1 MIVVTGGAGFIGSN
15 IVKTLN
21 DRGRTDII
29 VVDNLTNGHKFVNI
43 ADCQIADYIDR
54 HDFLQQVIDK
64 KHTEIEVIFHEG
76 ACSATTEWNGHYMM
90 NNNYEYSKILLHH
103 CLDYGIQ
110 YIYASSAAVY
120 GASQKFIEHPDYEGP
135 LNVYGYSK
143 LLFDQYVR
151 RNGFDKGSQV
161 VGLRYFNVYG
171 PREQHKGKM
180 SSVAYHFNNQ
190 IKDVGEIK
198 LFNGSGGYGPG
209 EQRRDFVYVGDIVKL
224 NLWLHE
230 NKQVSG
236 IFNAGTGQS
245 QTFNEVGHAVIDY
258 HAKGKVS
265 YVPFPEGLK
274 EAYQSFTEA
283 DMSAVRK
290 AGYDQPFKTVQQGVA
305 EYMKIL
311 NGNAQA

>member
-29 VVDNLTNGHKFVNI
+29 VVDNLTNGHKFLNI
-43 ADCQIADYIDR
+43 ADCSIADYIDR
-54 HDFLQQVIDK
+54 QDFIEQIRGN
-64 KHTEIEVIFHEG
+64 KHRDIQAVFHEG

-90 NNNYEYSKILLHH
+90 KNNYEYSKVLLHH
-103 CLDYGIQ
+103 CLEHQIQ
-110 YIYASSAAVY
+110 FIYASSAAVY
-120 GASQKFIEHPDYEGP
+120 GASQKFVEHPDFEGP

-151 RNGFDKGSQV
+151 RNVVEQSSQV

-180 SSVAYHFNNQ
+180 SSVAFHFSNQ
-190 IKDVGEIK
+190 VKETGEIK
-198 LFNGSGGYGPG
+198 LFEGSDGYGPG
-209 EQRRDFVYVGDIVKL
+209 DQRRDFVYVGDIVEL
-224 NLWLHE
+224 NLWLLE
-230 NKQVSG
+230 NKEVSG

-245 QTFNEVGHAVIDY
+245 QTFNEVGQAVIDY
-258 HAKGKVS
+258 HQQGKVS

-283 DMSAVRK
+283 HMSAIRS
-290 AGYDQPFKTVQQGVA
+290 AGYNKPFKTVQQGVA
-305 EYMKIL
+305 EYMQIL
-311 NGNAQA
+311 NGTT